1 MPFETTMT
9 SILSYW
15 FQTFNEWFWSGLQP
29 HQLLLHSFWAAFNAL
44 SIFPPLFFMMEFICM
59 MLSWGHANS
68 HDFMLA
74 AKSIVLK
81 SLIWEL
87 AFVLWMNYILDPVI
101 WLNWTLCKSASK
113 FSHHEGLRYCSF
125 AWKQWKC
132 SMDLI
137 NYDPCAFWYTHSIR
151 KESRSFY
158 ILTNKKLLREFSG

>member
-1 MPFETTMT
+1 MSDFDLGYNPISSYSTPSEQPLMLYPF
-9 SILSYW
+9 
-15 FQTFNEWFWSGLQP
+15 FP
-29 HQLLLHSFWAAFNAL
+29 HF
-44 SIFPPLFFMMEFICM
+44 FFMMEFICM

-137 NYDPCAFWYTHSIR
+137 NYDPCAFWYTHSIW